1 MIIKWLYGVAFNSEW
16 SNIIQHVYVYMCCT
30 CTLYVYA
37 LHLINTISMAMIEEV
52 YTYVMIVCVCD
63 VSRAQQYLLVVSM
76 ETEKLSASNIS

>member
-1 MIIKWLYGVAFNSEW
+1 M
-16 SNIIQHVYVYMCCT
+16 CT
-30 CTLYVYA
+30 CVVHVHYIHE